1 VKHKVKILQ
10 LINTLSAGG
19 AELHLLTLC
28 RLLKRQGVEVIV
40 ACLKEKVKGSRS
52 IRADFEKEGIKVINL
67 KADRPFDLRC
77 IVRLIR
83 LLKEDRPDVLHTH
96 LPRADFAGASGN
108 WFYPNISWVCSVHG
122 IYSTHWS
129 GKWSLPLFDF
139 VWRRADAMV
148 AISQTVKDWLVQ
160 ERRIPSERIEVI
172 YYGIEPNRLAKENYN
187 PRRHWDLDGKF
198 VIGSIGRLE
207 PLKGFQT
214 LIQAMPILLQELPNA
229 SLVIAGHDPWDYGKA
244 LHTLIE
250 QLQLS
255 RHVRLVGFESDV
267 PSFLHSIDVFAF
279 ASTSEGFGQVVIEAM
294 AAEKPVVVSKIPPLT
309 EIVVHD
315 ESGFLV
321 DPGNPAAFAETIVSL
336 LKNEQQARRIGEQ
349 GAKRV
354 RDVFSAERMTQKTLQ
369 LYGTLLS

>member
-28 RLLKRQGVEVIV
+28 RHLKRQGVEVIV

-52 IRADFEKEGIKVINL
+52 LRLDFEKEGIRVINL
-67 KADRPFDLRC
+67 GADRRFDLRC

-96 LPRADFAGASGN
+96 LPRADFGGAIGH
-108 WFYPNISWVCSVHG
+108 WIYPNIPWICSIHG
-122 IYSTHWS
+122 VYSTHWS
-129 GKWSLPLFDF
+129 GRWSLPMFDF
-139 VWRRADAMV
+139 VWRRADAIV
-148 AISQTVKDWLVQ
+148 AISQAVKDWLVQ

-229 SLVIAGHDPWDYGKA
+229 SLVIAGHDPWGYGKA
-244 LHTLIE
+244 LDTLIE

>member
-1 VKHKVKILQ
+1 
-10 LINTLSAGG
+10 
-19 AELHLLTLC
+19 
-28 RLLKRQGVEVIV
+28 
-40 ACLKEKVKGSRS
+40 
-52 IRADFEKEGIKVINL
+52 
-67 KADRPFDLRC
+67 
-77 IVRLIR
+77 
-83 LLKEDRPDVLHTH
+83 
-96 LPRADFAGASGN
+96 
-108 WFYPNISWVCSVHG
+108 
-122 IYSTHWS
+122 
-129 GKWSLPLFDF
+129 
-139 VWRRADAMV
+139 MV
-148 AISQTVKDWLVQ
+148 AISQAVKDWLVQ

-229 SLVIAGHDPWDYGKA
+229 SLVIAGHDPWGYGKA
-244 LHTLIE
+244 LDNLIE

-267 PSFLHSIDVFAF
+267 PSFLHSTDVFAF